1 MPATGKVSLTR
12 QTIYC
17 FIPILDLYSAYKIKK
32 LRWFLLVILGLGLT
46 LSTIFGNLNP
56 IEDDEEYA
64 KKLLTPKM
72 EINWEYAIL
81 GENPLLSII
90 SIIVMDGAIYGTKV
104 YVIRRWSKSWNSNFQ
119 T

>member
-1 MPATGKVSLTR
+1 MSAVGKVSLTR

-17 FIPILDLYSAYKIKK
+17 FIPVLDLYSAYKIKK
-32 LRWFLLVILGLGLT
+32 LRWFVLIMLGLGLT

-56 IEDDEEYA
+56 ITDEEEYA

-81 GENPLLSII
+81 GENPILSIL
-90 SIIVMDGAIYGTKV
+90 SIIVMDGTIYGTKV
-104 YVIRRWSKSWNSNFQ
+104 YVIRHWSKSWNAKFD
-119 T
+119 